1 MFSGPSWRV
10 ARHLEGIRMFE
21 PDEASIA
28 ASRDVVWLWLCV
40 MSLVVYLARSEA
52 VPAFCR
58 EAWRLLGTL

>member
-1 MFSGPSWRV
+1 
-10 ARHLEGIRMFE
+10 MFE
-21 PDEASIA
+21 AEEPNIA
-28 ASRDVVWLWLCV
+28 ASRDDVWLWLCV